1 MARIWKKVWCELDEI
16 KCGVS
21 LGKKCRVKEKCSVNW
36 RNVVTSRPSYVVS
49 RMMLMN
55 FGMGSSVVG

>member
-1 MARIWKKVWCELDEI
+1 VWCELDEI